1 MTGYMFIAMD
11 KARTRSLS
19 NRIIVNAIPHED
31 WKYTLNIAIR
41 RPHVNRLNSNNIL
54 YSFSGPAKFG
64 NDFFVRLSSQCSMA
78 PGMNSNLMTSEMFL
92 LKKAREGN
100 HSGTHDKESG
110 LEVHLVQKIEEVRS
124 VRSRAIIIC
133 ETPLKF
139 LGACGDII

>member
-1 MTGYMFIAMD
+1 
-11 KARTRSLS
+11 
-19 NRIIVNAIPHED
+19 
-31 WKYTLNIAIR
+31 
-41 RPHVNRLNSNNIL
+41 
-54 YSFSGPAKFG
+54 
-64 NDFFVRLSSQCSMA
+64 MA